1 MSNLF
6 LTIGAA
12 TTGLGVAMG
21 AFGAHAL
28 KSRLSEPFLHTFTT
42 GVHYH
47 LIHALGLC
55 IVGLAIAQSER
66 QGYTVAGWLMLAGIL
81 LFSGSLYALSL
92 SGLRWLGAITPIGG
106 VCWIVAWTVLAATA
120 WSSR

>member
-1 MSNLF
+1 MNNLF
-6 LTIGAA
+6 LAIGATA
-12 TTGLGVAMG
+12 TGVGVAMG

-28 KSRLSEPFLHTFTT
+28 KHRLSESLLHTFAT

-47 LIHALGLC
+47 LIHGVGLC

-66 QGYTVAGWLMLAGIL
+66 QGYTVAGWLMLAGIF

-106 VCWIVAWTVLAATA
+106 LCWIVAWTVLAMTA